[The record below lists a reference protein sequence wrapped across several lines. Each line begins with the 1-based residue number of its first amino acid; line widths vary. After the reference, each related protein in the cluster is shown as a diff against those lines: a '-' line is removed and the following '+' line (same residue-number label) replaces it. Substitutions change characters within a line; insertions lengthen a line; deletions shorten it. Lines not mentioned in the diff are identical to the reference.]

1 MQTKCVMQRRRSF
14 YSCVQDYQQFLS
26 KPKKGAGGG
35 GGFSSAKKGQVSLS
49 KQEVASTHFKYPDN
63 YSGVF
68 SCLTQSLAVK
78 K

>member
-35 GGFSSAKKGQVSLS
+35 GGSALQKKARFPSVS
-49 KQEVASTHFKYPDN
+49 
-63 YSGVF
+63 
-68 SCLTQSLAVK
+68 K